1 MQASDEARLGKG
13 NLTVVDVVAQSVGFI
28 GPVGS
33 AALFIPVIAGLSA
46 TGQGAGV
53 ATPLSILLAGLGLL
67 GVAWIISR
75 FAKRVRGAGGL
86 YDYVADGF
94 GEGAGF
100 LAGWVYYGGAALLS
114 VGASLAFGGFL
125 SLTLSTTVSIDIS
138 WWVGA
143 IGIWVVAFVVG
154 YLGVQISTRLQLTL
168 ALTSMAV
175 VFLFVLWIIVQGGSN
190 GNSIKAFNPAEP
202 GVSGVFYGMLY
213 AVIMFVGFESSANL
227 AEETADPRRSVP
239 RAIFG
244 SMIIV
249 IAFYVLTA
257 YALIAAFGFD
267 MGQFLDGANFPPLY
281 AAAANPDFGG
291 HFFGELIQW
300 VVVVDLVAILLGIAT
315 STSRGIF
322 AMARNGRLPRV
333 LAHVHPKHKTP
344 DVATGVLAVA
354 AVILVIVVNVTDGLV
369 LNNPQTD
376 PGPWFGAF
384 QWAAAFAALCFVL
397 VYIAVSLTGFRGLP
411 GENQAGLSVA
421 ATVGCAV
428 SLAAIYGI
436 VKDAPSLYAL
446 NKVWWEVALWAVV
459 GALLTAWYASR
470 GAFRGGAADAPERSV
485 VG

>member
-1 MQASDEARLGKG
+1 MEDRDERKLGKG

-33 AALFIPVIAGLSA
+33 AAFFIPVIAGLSA

-53 ATPLSILLAGLGLL
+53 ATPLSILLAGIGLL

-94 GEGAGF
+94 GERAGF

-125 SLTLSTTVSIDIS
+125 SLTLSTTANIDIS

-143 IGIWVVAFVVG
+143 IGIWIVAFIVG

-168 ALTSMAV
+168 SLTSMAV
-175 VFLFVLWIIVQGGSN
+175 VFLFVLYVIAKGGSD
-190 GNSIKAFNPAEP
+190 GNSLQAFNPTEP
-202 GVSGVFYGMLY
+202 GVTGVFYGILY
-213 AVIMFVGFESSANL
+213 AVIMFVGFESAANL
-227 AEETADPRRSVP
+227 AEETADPRRAIP

-249 IAFYVLTA
+249 IAFYVITA
-257 YALIAAFGFD
+257 YALIAAFGFK
-267 MGQFLDGANFPPLY
+267 MSQFLNGANFPPLY
-281 AAAANPDFGG
+281 SAAANPKFGG

-300 VVVVDLVAILLGIAT
+300 VVVVDLLAILLGIAT

-333 LAHVHPKHKTP
+333 LAHVHPRFKTP
-344 DVATGVLAVA
+344 DVATGVLAVGA
-354 AVILVIVVNVTDGLV
+354 IALVIVVNVTNGLV
-369 LNNPQTD
+369 LTNPKTD

-411 GENQAGLSVA
+411 GENQVGLSIAGV
-421 ATVGCAV
+421 VGCSV

-436 VKDAPSLYAL
+436 VKDAPPLYAL
-446 NKVWWEVALWAVV
+446 NKVWWEVAIWAVL
-459 GALLTAWYASR
+459 GGLLTAWYASR
-470 GAFRGGAADAPERSV
+470 GAFSGAAEVPREGSTAV
-485 VG
+485 

>member
-1 MQASDEARLGKG
+1 MEGGDGSKLGKG

-33 AALFIPVIAGLSA
+33 AAFFIPVIAGLSA

-53 ATPLSILLAGLGLL
+53 TTPLSILLAGLGLL

-75 FAKRVRGAGGL
+75 FAKRVGGAGGL
-86 YDYVADGF
+86 YDYVAVGF
-94 GEGAGF
+94 GERAGF

-125 SLTLSTTVSIDIS
+125 SLTLITTANIDIA

-154 YLGVQISTRLQLTL
+154 YLGVQISTRLQLIL
-168 ALTSMAV
+168 ALVSMAV
-175 VFLFVLWIIVQGGSN
+175 VFLFALYLIIMGGSE
-190 GNSIKAFNPAEP
+190 GNSLEAFNPAEP
-202 GVSGVFYGMLY
+202 GVSGVFYGILY
-213 AVIMFVGFESSANL
+213 AVIMFVGFESAANL
-227 AEETADPRRSVP
+227 AEETADPTRSIP

-249 IAFYVLTA
+249 IVFYVTTG

-267 MGQFLDGANFPPLY
+267 MNQFLSGANFPPLY
-281 AAAANPDFGG
+281 SAAANPEFGG
-291 HFFGELIQW
+291 AFFGELIQW

-333 LAHVHPKHKTP
+333 LAHVQPKYRTP
-344 DVATGVLAVA
+344 DIATGVLAVGA
-354 AVILVIVVNVTDGLV
+354 IALIIVVNITEGLV
-369 LNNPQTD
+369 LTNPETD
-376 PGPWFGAF
+376 PGPWFGTF

-397 VYIAVSLTGFRGLP
+397 VYIAVSLTAFRGHA
-411 GENQAGLSVA
+411 GEQRVGLTVA
-421 ATVGCAV
+421 AVVGCAV
-428 SLAAIYGI
+428 SGAAVYGI
-436 VKDAPSLYAL
+436 VKDAPALYAL
-446 NKVWWEVALWAVV
+446 NKVWWEVAIWVAV
-459 GALLTAWYASR
+459 GGLLTAWYASK
-470 GAFRGGAADAPERSV
+470 GAFGEGVSAPERSTV
-485 VG
+485 A